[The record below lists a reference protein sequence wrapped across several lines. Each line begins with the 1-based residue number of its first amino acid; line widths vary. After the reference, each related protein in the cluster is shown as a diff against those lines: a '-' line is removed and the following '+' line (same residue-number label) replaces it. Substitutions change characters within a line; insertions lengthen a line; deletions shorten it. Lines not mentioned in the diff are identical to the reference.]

1 MLRVVPLVPM
11 KEAGR
16 GRALRLEEDG
26 GVLALLGLLTL
37 LLESEFKLT
46 DEGIE
51 IGPCIVGLT

>member
-16 GRALRLEEDG
+16 GRALRLVAG

-46 DEGIE
+46 DEGIVM
-51 IGPCIVGLT
+51 GPCIVGLT